1 MIARSSSRWPFSK
14 TIWSTRADLPVPPVF
29 GWNAASGI
37 VAQLQGNW
45 TLHRRA
51 DGRVLM
57 DGAATFAAA
66 GDGHFIYRESGQ
78 AVMADGQS
86 FQAERS
92 YIYTNRDD
100 GFSVFFA
107 EKPPRLFHDVVLRE
121 IAGTPTGD
129 ACHPCGDDLY
139 LSRYEFLRDGTFTI
153 RHDVSGPRK
162 TYILKTSYARAA
174 AA

>member
-1 MIARSSSRWPFSK
+1 MP
-14 TIWSTRADLPVPPVF
+14 
-29 GWNAASGI
+29 GWNVASGI

-51 DGRVLM
+51 DGSVLM
-57 DGAATFAAA
+57 DGAASFADA
-66 GDGHFIYRESGQ
+66 GDGHFIYRERGH

-92 YIYTNRDD
+92 YIYKNSND

-107 EKPPRLFHDVVLRE
+107 EKQPRLFHDIVLRKT
-121 IAGTPTGD
+121 AGTLTGD
-129 ACHPCGDDLY
+129 ARHPCGDDLY
-139 LSRYEFLRDGTFTI
+139 LSRYEFLSDGTFTI

-162 TYILKTSYARAA
+162 RYILETSYARAVA
-174 AA
+174 A